1 MKLTQKDA
9 EFLAKLKQLME
20 DKELRIELKNVG
32 VKYFVLQKNY
42 GERIENFFGLTRQ
55 GVRWRF
61 QRLFSEIYV
70 SAYTTIL
77 WLESHF
83 GTQLRG
89 QAMQIAKQRI
99 EWMREANRSIDVN
112 KSNKRTGK

>member
-20 DKELRIELKNVG
+20 DKDLRTELKNAG
-32 VKYFVLQKNY
+32 FKYFVLRRNY
-42 GERIENFFGLTRQ
+42 GDRVESVFGMTRQ

-99 EWMREANRSIDVN
+99 EWMREANRTVDVN
-112 KSNKRTGK
+112 NSRKRTER